1 MRTAGRGYLSAR
13 LSSKAGTITLARHG
27 EPALSRKV
35 RLNPREYGEFLGKYE
50 VGGLVE
56 GQKAPDFL
64 IEWAREADVIWVSSR
79 RRAIES
85 ATILLGEGADT
96 IVDAR
101 LIEAPLPP
109 PPWPTFVRMTPKV
122 WGFWARFWWWWFNHH
137 AGQETKA
144 QATSRARA
152 VIADIIG
159 SAEDGSNVLV
169 VAHGFFNAMMGLELK
184 RAGWRKVQGRG
195 WKYGSTRRFERR

>member
-1 MRTAGRGYLSAR
+1 M
-13 LSSKAGTITLARHG
+13 SSKAGTITLARHG

-35 RLNPREYGEFLGKYE
+35 RLNPRESGEFWGKFE
-50 VGGLVE
+50 VGGLVDVLY
-56 GQKAPDFL
+56 APGFL
-64 IEWAREADVIWVSSR
+64 VEWAWVADVIWVSSR
-79 RRAIES
+79 RLAIDS
-85 ATILLGEGADT
+85 ATMLLGEGADT

-109 PPWPTFVRMTPKV
+109 PPLPTFVRMTPKV

-144 QATSRARA
+144 DATLRARA
-152 VIADIIG
+152 VIADIIK
-159 SAEDGSNVLV
+159 SAEDGKNVLV

-195 WKYGSTRRFERR
+195 WKYWSTRRFERR

>member
-1 MRTAGRGYLSAR
+1 MT
-13 LSSKAGTITLARHG
+13 SKAGTITLARHG

-35 RLNPREYGEFLGKYE
+35 RLNPREYGEFWGKYE

-64 IEWAREADVIWVSSR
+64 VQWAKEADVVWVSTR

-85 ATILLGEGADT
+85 ATILLGEGAKT

-109 PPWPTFVRMTPKV
+109 PPWPAFVRMTPRV

-137 AGQETKA
+137 DGQETKA
-144 QATSRARA
+144 AATLRARA
-152 VIADIIG
+152 VIAEIIA
-159 SAEDGSNVLV
+159 SAEGGKNVLV
-169 VAHGFFNAMMGLELK
+169 VAHGFFNAMLGLELK

-195 WKYGSTRRFERR
+195 WKYWSTRRFERR

>member
-1 MRTAGRGYLSAR
+1 M
-13 LSSKAGTITLARHG
+13 SSKAGTITLARHG

-35 RLNPREYGEFLGKYE
+35 RLNPREYGEFWGKYE

-64 IEWAREADVIWVSSR
+64 VQWAKEADVVWVSTR

-109 PPWPTFVRMTPKV
+109 PPWPAFVRLTPRV

-144 QATSRARA
+144 QATLRARA
-152 VIADIIG
+152 VIADIIR
-159 SAEDGSNVLV
+159 SAEDGKNVLV
-169 VAHGFFNAMMGLELK
+169 VAHGFFNAMMGLELQ

-195 WKYGSTRRFERR
+195 WKYWSTRRFERR

>member
-1 MRTAGRGYLSAR
+1 MT
-13 LSSKAGTITLARHG
+13 SKAGTITLARHG

-35 RLNPREYGEFLGKYE
+35 RLNPREYGEFWGKYE

-64 IEWAREADVIWVSSR
+64 VQWAKEADVVWVSTR

-85 ATILLGEGADT
+85 ATILLGEGAET

-109 PPWPTFVRMTPKV
+109 PPWPAFVRMTPKV

-137 AGQETKA
+137 DGQETKA
-144 QATSRARA
+144 QATLRARA
-152 VIADIIG
+152 VIADIIR
-159 SAEDGSNVLV
+159 SAEEGKNVLV

-184 RAGWRKVQGRG
+184 RAGWKKVQGRG
-195 WKYGSTRRFERR
+195 WKYWSTRRFERR

>member
-1 MRTAGRGYLSAR
+1 MI
-13 LSSKAGTITLARHG
+13 SKAGTITLARHG

-35 RLNPREYGEFLGKYE
+35 RLNPREYGEFWGKYE

-64 IEWAREADVIWVSSR
+64 VEWAKEADVVWVSTR

-85 ATILLGEGADT
+85 AAILLGEGADT

-109 PPWPTFVRMTPKV
+109 PPWPAVVRLTPRV

-137 AGQETKA
+137 DGQETKA
-144 QATSRARA
+144 QATLRARA
-152 VIADIIG
+152 VIADVIK
-159 SAEDGSNVLV
+159 SAGDGKNVLV
-169 VAHGFFNAMMGLELK
+169 VAHGFFYAMMGLELK
-184 RAGWRKVQGRG
+184 RAGWKKVQGRG
-195 WKYGSTRRFERR
+195 WKYWSTRRFERR

>member
-1 MRTAGRGYLSAR
+1 MP
-13 LSSKAGTITLARHG
+13 SKAGTITLARHG

-35 RLNPREYGEFLGKYE
+35 RLNPREYGEFWGKYE
-50 VGGLVE
+50 VGGLIE
-56 GQKAPDFL
+56 GQSAPDFL
-64 IEWAREADVIWVSSR
+64 IEWAKEADVVWVSSR

-85 ATILLGEGADT
+85 AAILLGEGAET

-109 PPWPTFVRMTPKV
+109 PPWPAFIRMTPKL

-137 AGQETKA
+137 GGQETKA
-144 QATSRARA
+144 QATLRARA
-152 VIADIIG
+152 VIGDIIKT
-159 SAEDGSNVLV
+159 AEDGSNVLV

-184 RAGWRKVQGRG
+184 RAGWRKVSGRG
-195 WKYGSTRRFERR
+195 WKYWSTRRFERR

>member
-1 MRTAGRGYLSAR
+1 M
-13 LSSKAGTITLARHG
+13 SSKAGTITLARHG

-35 RLNPREYGEFLGKYE
+35 RLNPREYGEFWGKYE

-56 GQKAPDFL
+56 GQKAPGFL
-64 IEWAREADVIWVSSR
+64 VEWAREADVIWVSSR

-85 ATILLGEGADT
+85 ATILLGEGAGT

-144 QATSRARA
+144 DATLRARA
-152 VIADIIG
+152 VIADIIK
-159 SAEDGSNVLV
+159 SAEDGKNVLV

-195 WKYGSTRRFERR
+195 WKYWSTRRFERR

>member
-1 MRTAGRGYLSAR
+1 MT
-13 LSSKAGTITLARHG
+13 SKAGTITLARHG

-35 RLNPREYGEFLGKYE
+35 RLNPREYGEFWGKYE

-64 IEWAREADVIWVSSR
+64 VQWAREADVVWVSTR

-85 ATILLGEGADT
+85 AAILLGEGART

-109 PPWPTFVRMTPKV
+109 PPWPAFVRMTPRV

-137 AGQETKA
+137 GGQETKA
-144 QATSRARA
+144 QATLRARE
-152 VIADIIG
+152 VIGEIIQ
-159 SAEDGSNVLV
+159 SAQDGQNVLV

-184 RAGWRKVQGRG
+184 RAGWKKVQGRG
-195 WKYGSTRRFERR
+195 WKYWSTRRFERR